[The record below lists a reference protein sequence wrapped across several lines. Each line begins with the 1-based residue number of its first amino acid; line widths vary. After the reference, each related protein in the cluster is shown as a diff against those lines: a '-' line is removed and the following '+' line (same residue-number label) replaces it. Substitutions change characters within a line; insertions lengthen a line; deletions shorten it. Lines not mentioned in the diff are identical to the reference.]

1 MHENIYRTR
10 VVRQSEVVGGSGL
23 ARQPTAL
30 LQSFRHPREGGDPLL
45 FRVPKV
51 SGTPA
56 FAGVTG
62 VDGVRSVLVGP
73 VPLRLRLLAS
83 FISHLADAERGG
95 YLVPIVP

>member
-1 MHENIYRTR
+1 
-10 VVRQSEVVGGSGL
+10 VRQSEVVGGSGL

-56 FAGVTG
+56 FAGVTR
-62 VDGVRSVLVGP
+62 VDAVRSDLAVR
-73 VPLRLRLLAS
+73 VPLGSRLLAS
-83 FISHLADAERGG
+83 SISSPFG
-95 YLVPIVP
+95 